1 METSNGSPPT
11 ESGLKEQANM
21 SPSQIS
27 KANDMQALERAQSIH
42 QVPHIYRNFTRLT
55 WDLQKWRESN
65 CCSPPKIP
73 ILSRNSG
80 SSALVCVVIVPK

>member
-27 KANDMQALERAQSIH
+27 KADDMQALEREKSIH
-42 QVPHIYRNFTRLT
+42 QVPHLYRNFTRLP
-55 WDLQKWRESN
+55 WDLQKWGESN
-65 CCSPPKIP
+65 CCSPKVP

-80 SSALVCVVIVPK
+80 SSALVCVIIVPK